1 MINYTMVIMTAII
14 CVTLVI
20 MAWIGRKKQEGRRMN
35 KVDLTGRLTKDPQSR
50 WTNGQES
57 QEQICIV
64 RFTLAVNRRKKDAG
78 ADFISCVAFGKSA
91 ESLEKYCKKGTKLE
105 ISGRIQT
112 GSYTNKDG
120 GKVYTTDVIVEE
132 WEFAESKA
140 AAGQQGNQQ
149 APAQPET
156 DANGFMN
163 IPEGI
168 DEELPFS

>member
-1 MINYTMVIMTAII
+1 
-14 CVTLVI
+14 
-20 MAWIGRKKQEGRRMN
+20 MN

-78 ADFISCVAFGKSA
+78 ADF
-91 ESLEKYCKKGTKLE
+91 
-105 ISGRIQT
+105 IQT